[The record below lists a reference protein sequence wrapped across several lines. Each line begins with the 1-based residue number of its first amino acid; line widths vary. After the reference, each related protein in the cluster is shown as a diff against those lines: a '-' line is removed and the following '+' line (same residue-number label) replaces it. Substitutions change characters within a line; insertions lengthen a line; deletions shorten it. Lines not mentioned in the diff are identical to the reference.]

1 MNQIRVG
8 QKPVEFLI
16 EDVQVNLCGAHH
28 PVDHG
33 LGLKSYPTILKERKR
48 MIINFLHYHT
58 RDK

>member
-28 PVDHG
+28 PVDHCI
-33 LGLKSYPTILKERKR
+33 GLKSYPTILKERKR
-48 MIINFLHYHT
+48 MISAY
-58 RDK
+58 